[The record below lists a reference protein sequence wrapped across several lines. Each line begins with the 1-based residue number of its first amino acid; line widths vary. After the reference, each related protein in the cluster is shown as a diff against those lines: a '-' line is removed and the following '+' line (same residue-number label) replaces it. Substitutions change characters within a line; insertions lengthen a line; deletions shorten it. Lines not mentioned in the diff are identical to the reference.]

1 MAGAA
6 RPEAAGAT
14 LAGRDRSV
22 KPMLAISA
30 DSQRV
35 LAEQT
40 AHLDPDVRDGIVGRN
55 TARLYGL
62 DATDG
67 IET

>member
-1 MAGAA
+1 
-6 RPEAAGAT
+6 
-14 LAGRDRSV
+14 
-22 KPMLAISA
+22 MLAISA